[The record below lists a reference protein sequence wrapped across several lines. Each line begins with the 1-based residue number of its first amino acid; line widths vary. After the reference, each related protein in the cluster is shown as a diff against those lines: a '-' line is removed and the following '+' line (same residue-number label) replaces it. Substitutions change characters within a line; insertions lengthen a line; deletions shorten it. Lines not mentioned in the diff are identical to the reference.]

1 MYWENLEPRKTLWAV
16 AEVAWKDSTGVPHR
30 LPAILEDTS
39 TSGACLRVKAPITVG
54 SSLTVKWHREQFSG
68 IARNLRRHGTEFFLG
83 IQRETGSIHSQPSAA
98 PVSSKPLQSEKPL
111 QRQKLLPP
119 DHSSSD
125 LAKECVPA
133 IPPTPSL
140 ITALS
145 LLSHTHPENVAVPGV
160 NLLPA
165 PSVVPKTNSQS
176 SSLPAAQPSTSAAD
190 AAIPGDSA
198 PVHNGQGAISS
209 STPAPV
215 QNHDPS
221 AANSPLRS
229 ERKVMQPKSFLSK
242 IWPKH
247 DPTGP
252 SVHLSSTEVPVN
264 KSDLESTPS
273 APVSATD
280 LLPCEDIYRASGIVS
295 PHSDYGV
302 AKIVDMLTS
311 KHIRDLSRDVQRASV
326 LMALD
331 AAGTT
336 VDQILQ
342 DAARRQHAL
351 DSYGSAQQ
359 KEFDD
364 FEARKTKEN
373 AAIQIELE
381 RLTTHYNDRVKNN
394 LDQVAREKDALG
406 HWQMMKEQECQRIA
420 EAVALCGKQPVAE
433 PARDM
438 PALSKAEAPPEV
450 GPLPKAE
457 APKVE
462 GASAAK

>member
-1 MYWENLEPRKTLWAV
+1 
-16 AEVAWKDSTGVPHR
+16 
-30 LPAILEDTS
+30 
-39 TSGACLRVKAPITVG
+39 
-54 SSLTVKWHREQFSG
+54 
-68 IARNLRRHGTEFFLG
+68 
-83 IQRETGSIHSQPSAA
+83 
-98 PVSSKPLQSEKPL
+98 
-111 QRQKLLPP
+111 
-119 DHSSSD
+119 
-125 LAKECVPA
+125 
-133 IPPTPSL
+133 
-140 ITALS
+140 
-145 LLSHTHPENVAVPGV
+145 
-160 NLLPA
+160 
-165 PSVVPKTNSQS
+165 
-176 SSLPAAQPSTSAAD
+176 
-190 AAIPGDSA
+190 
-198 PVHNGQGAISS
+198 
-209 STPAPV
+209 
-215 QNHDPS
+215 
-221 AANSPLRS
+221 
-229 ERKVMQPKSFLSK
+229 MQPKSFLSK